1 MKRKGILNSAISKA
15 LSDLG
20 HTDRIAIG
28 DCGLPIAEEKKIDIS
43 LRLGEPSFITVLE
56 EVLKDFGVEKI
67 LLAKEIK
74 EDNPHQL
81 EKIQTLLPEVEIEFI
96 SHEEFKKSLDN
107 VKYVIRTGE
116 ATPYSNII
124 LQSKNIF

>member
-43 LRLGEPSFITVLE
+43 LRLGEPSFISVLE

-67 LLAKEIK
+67 LLASEIK
-74 EDNPHQL
+74 EVNPQQL
-81 EKIQTLLPEVEIEFI
+81 EKIKNLLPEVEMEFV

-107 VKYVIRTGE
+107 VKCVIRTGE